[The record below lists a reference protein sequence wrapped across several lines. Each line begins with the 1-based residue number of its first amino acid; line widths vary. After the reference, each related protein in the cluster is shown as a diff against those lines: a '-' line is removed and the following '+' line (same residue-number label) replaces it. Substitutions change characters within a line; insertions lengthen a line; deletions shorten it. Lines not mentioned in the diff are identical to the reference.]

1 MVTQALQF
9 FVNAFR
15 QIIGLLNNTTFELYG
30 QNVSLGAVLMVFIA
44 LGAIISVF
52 WKGAKG

>member
-1 MVTQALQF
+1 MTQALQF

-15 QIIGLLNNTTFELYG
+15 QLIGLLNSTTFELYSYD
-30 QNVSLGAVLMVFIA
+30 VSLGAVLMVFVA